1 MIKNT
6 RSHVIGEF
14 PIPDGR
20 FHARMVGAYNTLYD
34 GTGVGNEMRGWINWP
49 REYYVSEEYETLK
62 STANEIQEK
71 SDVVIV
77 IGIGGSYLTP
87 RMIIN
92 SEYGDAYNEL
102 ANKKGDVPRVYFAGR
117 DLSPDHLQQTIEMIL
132 DDDVDWSIIYISK
145 SGGTVEPGLAF
156 HTLWKYLRAK
166 YGKQAD
172 QRVYTVTDSS
182 KGILKGMT
190 NEHCWKSF
198 VIPDDIGGRYS
209 GFTACGLLPIA
220 VAGIDTDRLLEGAID
235 AVNDCDHNPDCFAG
249 KYAEWRCYNYA
260 ERAFSVEVYATN
272 TPFLAYF
279 AEWLKQ
285 LFGESEGKDNKG
297 LLPDSITIP
306 TDLHSL
312 GQYLQEGLRDLICE
326 TFISRE
332 FKGNVEIPEIDLND
346 NLERFVGKTF
356 KQAAA
361 AAMDGA
367 YKAHSEGGNPCSK
380 IYLGSSLE
388 DMGYLMQSMFVAC
401 AVSAYMIGV
410 NPFNQP
416 GVEAH
421 KINMKLSPEW
431 DK

>member
-1 MIKNT
+1 MITNT
-6 RSHVIGEF
+6 RSHIIGDF
-14 PIPDGR
+14 PIPSDEL
-20 FHARMVGAYNTLYD
+20 HASMVKAYNTLYD
-34 GTGVGNEMRGWINWP
+34 GTGEGSEMRGWINWP
-49 REYYVSEEYETLK
+49 KKYFVSGEYKHLK
-62 STANEIQEK
+62 STAKEIQEK

-87 RMIIN
+87 QMVIH

-102 ANKKGDVPRVYFAGR
+102 AAKNGVPRMYFAGR
-117 DLSPDHLQQTIEMIL
+117 DLSPDHLNQIIEMISEG
-132 DDDVDWSIIYISK
+132 VNWSIIYVSK
-145 SGGTVEPGLAF
+145 SGGTIEPALSF
-156 HTLWKYLRAK
+156 HVLWKYLYAQ
-166 YGKQAD
+166 YEEEAN
-172 QRVYTVTDSS
+172 QRVYAVTDSS
-182 KGILKGMT
+182 KGILKGMA
-190 NEHCWKSF
+190 NDGDWKSF
-198 VIPDDIGGRYS
+198 VIPDNIGGRYS

-220 VAGIDTDRLLEGAID
+220 VAGIDTDMLLKGAID
-235 AVNDCDHNPDCFAG
+235 AIDDCDHNPDSFAG
-249 KYAEWRCYNYA
+249 QYAEWRCYNYG
-260 ERAFSVEVYATN
+260 EELSDVEVYAVN

-285 LFGESEGKDNKG
+285 LFGESEGKDESG
-297 LLPDSITIP
+297 LFPASVIIP

-312 GQYLQEGLRDLICE
+312 GQYLQDGLRDLICE

-332 FKGNVEIPEIDLND
+332 FKGNVEIPENDLND
-346 NLERFVGKTF
+346 NLEKFVGKTF

-380 IYLGSSLE
+380 IYLGSSLA

-401 AVSAYMIGV
+401 AVSSYMVGV

-421 KINMKLSPEW
+421 KINMKSSPEW

>member
-1 MIKNT
+1 MLKNK
-6 RSHVIGEF
+6 RSHIIGGF
-14 PIPDGR
+14 PIPRDE
-20 FHARMVGAYNTLYD
+20 FHEKMVQAYNTLYD
-34 GTGVGNEMRGWINWP
+34 GTGEGSEMRGWINWP
-49 REYYVSEEYETLK
+49 KEYYVSEEYKTLK
-62 STANEIQEK
+62 STAKEIQEK

-87 RMIIN
+87 QMIIH

-102 ANKKGDVPRVYFAGR
+102 ASKNGVPKIYFAGR
-117 DLSPDHLQQTIEMIL
+117 DLSPDHLNQIIEM
-132 DDDVDWSIIYISK
+132 VSGVNWSIIYISK
-145 SGGTVEPGLAF
+145 SGGTIEPALSF
-156 HTLWKYLRAK
+156 RVLWKYLYAQ
-166 YGKQAD
+166 YGEEANE
-172 QRVYTVTDSS
+172 RVYAVTDSS
-182 KGILKGMT
+182 KGILKGMA

-220 VAGIDTDRLLEGAID
+220 VAGINTDMLLKGAID
-235 AVNDCDHNPDCFAG
+235 AVDDCDHNPSSFAA
-249 KYAEWRCYNYA
+249 KYAEWRFYNYA
-260 ERAFSVEVYATN
+260 EVSFVEVYAVN
-272 TPFLAYF
+272 TPFLVYF

-285 LFGESEGKDNKG
+285 LFGESEGKDGKG
-297 LLPDSITIP
+297 LFPASITIP

-332 FKGNVEIPEIDLND
+332 FKGNVEISEIDLND
-346 NLERFVGKTF
+346 NLNQFAGKTF

-367 YKAHSEGGNPCSK
+367 YKAHSEGGNPCSN
-380 IYLGSSLE
+380 IYVGASLE

-401 AVSAYMIGV
+401 AVYCYMLEV

-421 KINMKLSPEW
+421 KINMKSSPEW

>member
-6 RSHVIGEF
+6 RSHIIGDF
-14 PIPDGR
+14 PIPTNG
-20 FHARMVGAYNTLYD
+20 FHARMVKAYNTLYD
-34 GTGVGNEMRGWINWP
+34 GTGEGSEMRGWINWP
-49 REYYVSEEYETLK
+49 KEYFVSEEYRDLK
-62 STANEIQEK
+62 STAKEIQEK

-102 ANKKGDVPRVYFAGR
+102 ADGVPRIYFAGR
-117 DLSPDHLQQTIEMIL
+117 DLSPDHLNQIIEM
-132 DDDVDWSIIYISK
+132 VSGVNWSIIYISK
-145 SGGTVEPGLAF
+145 SGGTIEPALSF
-156 HTLWKYLRAK
+156 RVLWKYLYAQ
-166 YGKQAD
+166 YGEEANE
-172 QRVYTVTDSS
+172 RVYAVTDSS
-182 KGILKGMT
+182 KGILKGMSKDGD
-190 NEHCWKSF
+190 WKSF

-220 VAGIDTDRLLEGAID
+220 VAGINTDMLLKGAID
-235 AVNDCDHNPDCFAG
+235 AVNDCDHNPSSFAA
-249 KYAEWRCYNYA
+249 KYAEWRYWNFE
-260 ERAFSVEVYATN
+260 ERRNSVEVYAVN

-285 LFGESEGKDNKG
+285 LFGESEGKDGNG
-297 LLPDSITIP
+297 MFPASITIP

-312 GQYLQEGLRDLICE
+312 GQYLQDGERDLICE

-332 FKGNVEIPEIDLND
+332 FKGDVEIPEVILND
-346 NLERFVGKTF
+346 DLKIREGKKFT
-356 KQAAA
+356 QAVA

-367 YKAHSEGGNPCSK
+367 YKAHSEGGNSCSN
-380 IYLGSSLE
+380 IYVGASLE

-401 AVSAYMIGV
+401 AVSSYMMGV

-421 KINMKLSPEW
+421 KINMKSSPEW